1 MLAWSAELEDR
12 SGAHPAGPSDA
23 ERPRGE
29 LPWKAARRVPQRK
42 LVPHAQRRKKHPGKL
57 AVRVQLRTAPQLA
70 GLPHAPGVPAESR
83 LCGCG
88 KQRTLPTSAQPRRRR
103 DTLEAKPKPRNSSYE
118 WVRNRG
124 QVKPWQASILQLPSG
139 LVYGFGVTSAQK
151 WTGLHAW
158 LLLLCALNTL
168 CSSFPRVILAGFP
181 TTVAPAGTSRN
192 TDDPIA
198 IITSSPI
205 INNSMIDVCIPT

>member
-1 MLAWSAELEDR
+1 MWEATNASHIR
-12 SGAHPAGPSDA
+12 
-23 ERPRGE
+23 
-29 LPWKAARRVPQRK
+29 
-42 LVPHAQRRKKHPGKL
+42 
-57 AVRVQLRTAPQLA
+57 
-70 GLPHAPGVPAESR
+70 
-83 LCGCG
+83 
-88 KQRTLPTSAQPRRRR
+88 QPRRR
-103 DTLEAKPKPRNSSYE
+103 DTLEAKPKPRDSSYE

-168 CSSFPRVILAGFP
+168 CSSFPRAILQDFLQLLHQP
-181 TTVAPAGTSRN
+181 VHREILTTPSLLLHH
-192 TDDPIA
+192 DLE
-198 IITSSPI
+198 